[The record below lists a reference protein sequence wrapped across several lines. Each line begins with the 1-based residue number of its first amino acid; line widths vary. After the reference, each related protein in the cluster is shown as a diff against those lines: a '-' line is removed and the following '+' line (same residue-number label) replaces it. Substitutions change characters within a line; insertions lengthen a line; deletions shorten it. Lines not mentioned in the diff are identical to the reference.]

1 MRRNTEDTR
10 ALRCCLAVALL
21 GLLAAGEGLA
31 NPFATEDVELT
42 VQAAEDG
49 SGEAQAWLG
58 DRYAYGLGVTQDL
71 SEAAKWYH
79 RAAEIRS
86 MDFENIEI
94 HGDGPPNA
102 REVLRSVFDTHWG
115 RRHLLMLSGMY
126 RDGVGTPQ
134 DYVAAYRWLYVF
146 SRAGGWGSTIPQP
159 DGEATTLTQ
168 EFRGLAEHMTDDQI
182 AEAKRS
188 AREFLKSYVWSWSA
202 GNAA

>member
-1 MRRNTEDTR
+1 MRRNNEDTR

-31 NPFATEDVELT
+31 HPFATEDVELNA
-42 VQAAEDG
+42 QAATEG

-71 SEAAKWYH
+71 AEAAKWYR

-94 HGDGPPNA
+94 HGDSPFNA
-102 REVLRSVFDTHWG
+102 RELLKSFFDKHWG
-115 RRHLLMLSGMY
+115 RRHLLTLSGMY

-134 DYVAAYRWLYVF
+134 DYVSAYRWLYVF

-168 EFRGLAEHMTDDQI
+168 EFRGLAEHMTDDQV